1 MVTYVE
7 REPVPEKPAKV
18 MLQIV
23 ESNAPMKPWTLCEQ
37 TETELPDDS
46 SVDVRTDVLKPLMLR
61 GVLIPNADG
70 DMRVYEKDR
79 LDTVVGESDGA

>member
-7 REPVPEKPAKV
+7 REPVPENPGRLMV
-18 MLQIV
+18 QIV
-23 ESNAPMKPWTLCEQ
+23 ESNDPMKPWTLCAR
-37 TETELPDDS
+37 TEAELPDDS

-61 GVLIPNADG
+61 GVLTPNADG
-70 DMRVYEKDR
+70 DMRVYEKDQ